1 MRNAGGSAQDQSAAA
16 LPERGCSSVSCE
28 FSLFCVESNVREKH
42 TASDSLRI
50 LQDGNTIVH
59 LDTGMGKTMIAVKVI
74 DDFLTRHPGKKVF
87 FVVHTVDLVDQQVQ
101 FMLFCLCLSFVYSCA
116 NISFYL

>member
-1 MRNAGGSAQDQSAAA
+1 
-16 LPERGCSSVSCE
+16 
-28 FSLFCVESNVREKH
+28 VREKH